1 MSQQGPILVV
11 SSGQPLSFA
20 TALAETKMFPMID
33 AVWSEA
39 SQAIARLQPAAVL
52 ADGSDAVERVDVVG
66 ARLWQLAQQVAA
78 QRLYVPLLVIDPKP
92 RLPTNAIPF
101 AQAGG
106 NIERLSARLRAAL
119 RIRTLHAT
127 VLRRLD
133 AGAALAAPPPET
145 DPLDDATV
153 LLIGRG
159 GAYPALSVAF
169 GERLGVVGALSI
181 EAAAKHL
188 NARDLD
194 GVVLAEGFSPRVVD
208 AFLTVLAEDARFRNL
223 PVVVTV
229 SGLTPAYD
237 LPNLELVS
245 GEPAAIA
252 ASALPLIRQH
262 AFEARLRRTM
272 TAIDSDGLLD
282 PRSGL
287 LTKAAFDR
295 DFATA
300 IHQTASRGSSL
311 AVARFSFDRL
321 PLRVQLD
328 AGRILTRLM
337 RRMDFATLADD
348 GSLIAVFAETGLRE
362 AQTIAKRLS
371 SVMKHTL
378 HGPKRESRADP
389 HVALTTSQPAD
400 SAKSILARL
409 DQQDRHRAA
418 S

>member
-11 SSGQPLSFA
+11 SSGQKLSFA

-33 AVWSEA
+33 ATWTEA
-39 SQAIARLQPAAVL
+39 AQAIARLQPAAVL
-52 ADGSDAVERVDVVG
+52 AAGSDEVERVDVVG
-66 ARLWQLAQQVAA
+66 ARLAQLAEQVAA
-78 QRLYVPLLVIDPKP
+78 QRPYVPLLVIDPKS
-92 RLPTNAIPF
+92 RLPANAIPF
-101 AQAGG
+101 AQTGG
-106 NIERLSARLRAAL
+106 SIERLSARLRAAL

-127 VLRRLD
+127 VLRRLE

-188 NARDLD
+188 NVRDLD

-208 AFLTVLAEDARFRNL
+208 AFLTVLAEDARFRKL

-229 SGLTPAYD
+229 PGLTPAYD

-245 GEPAAIA
+245 GEPARIA
-252 ASALPLIRQH
+252 AGSLPLIRQH
-262 AFEARLRRTM
+262 AFEARLRRTL
-272 TAIDSDGLLD
+272 TAIESDGLLD
-282 PRSGL
+282 PRTGL

-295 DFATA
+295 DFATSV
-300 IHQTASRGSSL
+300 HQTASRGSGL
-311 AVARFSFDRL
+311 TVARFSFDRL

-328 AGRILTRLM
+328 AGRILARLM
-337 RRMDFATLADD
+337 RRMDFGTFADD
-348 GSLIAVFAETGLRE
+348 GSLIMVFAETGLRE
-362 AQTIAKRLS
+362 AQVITKRLS

-378 HGPKRESRADP
+378 HGPKRESHADP
-389 HVALTTSQPAD
+389 HVTLITSQPQD
-400 SAKSILARL
+400 SARSILTRL
-409 DQQDRHRAA
+409 YQQDGRRAA

>member
-11 SSGQPLSFA
+11 SSGKPLSFA
-20 TALAETKMFPMID
+20 TALAETKLFPMVD
-33 AVWSEA
+33 AVWSDA
-39 SQAIARLQPAAVL
+39 AQAIARLQPAAVL

-78 QRLYVPLLVIDPKP
+78 QRPYVPLLVIDPKP
-92 RLPTNAIPF
+92 RLPVNAIPF
-101 AQAGG
+101 SQAGG
-106 NIERLSARLRAAL
+106 SVERLSARLRAAL

-145 DPLDDATV
+145 DPLDEATV

-188 NARDLD
+188 NARELD

-208 AFLTVLAEDARFRNL
+208 AFLTVLAEDARFRHL
-223 PVVVTV
+223 PVVVTFP
-229 SGLTPAYD
+229 GLAPTYD

-245 GEPAAIA
+245 GEPAGIA

-282 PRSGL
+282 PRTGL
-287 LTKAAFDR
+287 MTRAAFDR
-295 DFATA
+295 DFATSV
-300 IHQTASRGSSL
+300 HQTASRGSGL
-311 AVARFSFDRL
+311 TVARFSFDRL

-328 AGRILTRLM
+328 AARILTRLM

-348 GSLIAVFAETGLRE
+348 GSLIVVFAETGLRE
-362 AQTIAKRLS
+362 AQVIAKRLS

-389 HVALTTSQPAD
+389 HVALITSQPAD
-400 SAKSILARL
+400 SASSILARL